1 MRSLLILVTI
11 YSYCLAQENLVDS
24 TFIFETDP
32 IIVTAKRYES
42 FKRNST
48 SAITVVNEY
57 DIALLPINKLS
68 DALGTA
74 PGIVFLHQ
82 DGLGEDP
89 VLNVRGF
96 YGGGEAE
103 YMLVLV
109 DGRPLN
115 NLESDIVNWNA
126 LPISDIQSLEI
137 LKGQSSSLYGNMAL
151 GGVLN
156 IRTKQGENNAT
167 KLTFWGG
174 SYNNYRAEL
183 YLGFKNFK
191 IYGSANKLDGYRD
204 HANRQN
210 QSFGGSIQI
219 FQNQTHLLRLSF
231 INYWTNFDIPGP
243 FSGPALEQERRKSSA
258 YFKFDKNDERKHK
271 VWIDWNW
278 KTNQNIGLNFSLAG
292 EYRQADKTTTLP
304 LSPEFA
310 DTKDRALTTK
320 RFEGFTQL
328 LIRDLIIPV
337 QNTLTLGI
345 EGSAGALNS
354 DYFQYFQGGPDDY
367 KTASAERGDLYAKGD
382 GHRDAVALFFQYD
395 LQPVHRLR
403 FTLGGRY
410 DWLSDSYELLPQ
422 SEAGKLSTKHKAFS
436 PKFGVNYNYL
446 ENKSHQANIYLNIS
460 RSFKAPTL
468 DQLYD
473 QRSIPTPFPPFSIT
487 LSNALL
493 NPQRGIGGEFG
504 FYHTVYMNAN
514 RMMGELSFAFYS
526 MDMKD
531 EIDFDLQQFKYV
543 NIGKSR
549 HQGIEM
555 GLRLQWLRGIN
566 TFINYAN
573 QAATL
578 QYGESK
584 GKYLKAVPRHVIN
597 GGLTA
602 TLSSGFAA
610 GLTVRS
616 HKEIYLD
623 DQNTIMLPD
632 YTVADL
638 KFSYVLQ
645 INPVS
650 SRLFIEILNVFDK
663 EYSTTGFPDPAGTPE
678 LVYYYPA
685 AKRNFRAGLMVEF

>member
-1 MRSLLILVTI
+1 MTI

-219 FQNQTHLLRLSF
+219 FQNQAHLLRLSF

-243 FSGPALEQERRKSSA
+243 LSGPALEQERRKSSA

-460 RSFKAPTL
+460 R
-468 DQLYD
+468 
-473 QRSIPTPFPPFSIT
+473 
-487 LSNALL
+487 
-493 NPQRGIGGEFG
+493 
-504 FYHTVYMNAN
+504 
-514 RMMGELSFAFYS
+514 
-526 MDMKD
+526 
-531 EIDFDLQQFKYV
+531 
-543 NIGKSR
+543 
-549 HQGIEM
+549 
-555 GLRLQWLRGIN
+555 
-566 TFINYAN
+566 
-573 QAATL
+573 
-578 QYGESK
+578 
-584 GKYLKAVPRHVIN
+584 
-597 GGLTA
+597 
-602 TLSSGFAA
+602 
-610 GLTVRS
+610 
-616 HKEIYLD
+616 
-623 DQNTIMLPD
+623 
-632 YTVADL
+632 
-638 KFSYVLQ
+638 
-645 INPVS
+645 
-650 SRLFIEILNVFDK
+650 
-663 EYSTTGFPDPAGTPE
+663 
-678 LVYYYPA
+678 
-685 AKRNFRAGLMVEF
+685 